1 MSNIHRWLLG
11 IVTATKLVIVDYPP
25 ITMTLL
31 VPSSYL
37 NFSTK
42 LGIPLVGCVLRL
54 MNKLLD
60 IAKKDM

>member
-1 MSNIHRWLLG
+1 M
-11 IVTATKLVIVDYPP
+11 TATKLVIVDYPP
-25 ITMTLL
+25 KTMTLL

-42 LGIPLVGCVLRL
+42 LGIPLVGCVLSL

-60 IAKKDM
+60 IVKKDM